1 MDKHEMDFS
10 FYEQGQCLHV
20 SLEGGK
26 KLNHFFLKLLAW
38 DHLGWVLQKFTEK
51 ERFLFIWV
59 LASLVWCIL
68 EP

>member
-10 FYEQGQCLHV
+10 FYEQGQCLHAI
-20 SLEGGK
+20 LEGCK
-26 KLNHFFLKLLAW
+26 KLNRLFLKLLAR
-38 DHLGWVLQKFTEK
+38 DQLGWVLQKFTEK

-59 LASLVWCIL
+59 LSSLVWCML